1 MLFVWFNWTGTSSAG
16 ISHAAVITKV
26 SGSNIYVT
34 QHSHTRINEPI
45 WKVTD
50 ALSWQAAL
58 TCPCGPPSPPNS
70 DEVDAMR
77 RLLTT
82 GPVALLA
89 CVFLAGCSTKGP
101 HLPDYVVL
109 SKHVTHG
116 VRWQLDAYLSDDG
129 LCLTVDDPRG
139 PEVSGDWS
147 SGGCGFDSS
156 PSGGYWSGGQEPGD
170 ENGFVVYGPL
180 PDNATAIRVASHTVV
195 KTIPFPRGSGL
206 PTARYWFVI
215 EPPGWPSKADGT
227 LLSAPQPLDK
237 QGKNVTFKKF

>member
-1 MLFVWFNWTGTSSAG
+1 
-16 ISHAAVITKV
+16 
-26 SGSNIYVT
+26 
-34 QHSHTRINEPI
+34 
-45 WKVTD
+45 
-50 ALSWQAAL
+50 
-58 TCPCGPPSPPNS
+58 
-70 DEVDAMR
+70 MR

-116 VRWQLDAYLSDDG
+116 VRWQLDAYLGDDG
-129 LCLTVDDPRG
+129 LCLTVDGPRG

-170 ENGFVVYGPL
+170 ENGFVVYGPSQ
-180 PDNATAIRVASHTVV
+180 DKATAIRVASHTVV

-206 PTARYWFVI
+206 PSARYWLAI
-215 EPPGWPSKADGT
+215 EPPGRPSKAEGT
-227 LLSAPQPLDK
+227 LLSTPQPLDK
-237 QGKNVTFKKF
+237 QGKNVAFKKF

>member
-1 MLFVWFNWTGTSSAG
+1 
-16 ISHAAVITKV
+16 
-26 SGSNIYVT
+26 
-34 QHSHTRINEPI
+34 
-45 WKVTD
+45 
-50 ALSWQAAL
+50 
-58 TCPCGPPSPPNS
+58 
-70 DEVDAMR
+70 MR

-89 CVFLAGCSTKGP
+89 CVCLASCSTKGP
-101 HLPDYVVL
+101 YLPDYVVL

-139 PEVSGDWS
+139 PQVSGDWS

-156 PSGGYWSGGQEPGD
+156 PSGGFWSGGQEPGD

-195 KTIPFPRGSGL
+195 RTIPFPHGSGL

-227 LLSAPQPLDK
+227 LLSMPQPLDE
-237 QGKNVTFKKF
+237 QGKNVPFKKF